1 MLEQWLAPI
10 ANGLWLASG
19 VLDRARYRRALR
31 DPAAAQTA
39 RLRTIL
45 AANQTSEFGRA
56 HNFATIY
63 SPDEFQRRVPL
74 ATYDEFAPAIAR
86 MAAGEANVLT
96 TERVKLFEPSS
107 GSVAATKLVPY
118 TAALQREFQ
127 AGLAAW
133 IGNLYARMPQL
144 MGGPAYWSL
153 TPLVGGRQS
162 TSAGIPIGFEEDSAY
177 LGPLGRVV
185 EAALAVPNV
194 VKHVQRMETFRYVT
208 LRHLLSTPQL
218 RLISVWNPTYLT
230 LLLEALTE
238 WWEPLLD
245 DLAAGTLR
253 VEGVEPNLHVRLTH
267 GLRPDPTRARLLQRL
282 DPRDPMTPAQVWPRL
297 KLLSCWADGPAAR
310 FAAELRARLP
320 HVAMQ
325 PKGLLA
331 TEAMV
336 SLPWVGAEG
345 APLAVTSHFLEF
357 VDERGAVHLAHAL
370 QPGQGYS
377 VVVTTGGGLY
387 RYQLQD
393 QVVMVGRVG
402 ATPTIRFVGKRDR
415 VSDLFGEKLNEDFV
429 GRCLEELWAQTG
441 GSPRFAL
448 VAPAEVPQGFAYTL
462 YVEVEG
468 QANVAAWAEAFDA
481 LLRRNF
487 HYDYCRRLGQLAR
500 ARVRLVQHGAAIY
513 LAVCQRRG
521 MKLGNIKP
529 ALLDRGSEWEA
540 TFDRLDQTKRGREN
554 AAGMTPVG
562 SRP

>member
-1 MLEQWLAPI
+1 MLEEWLAPI
-10 ANGLWLASG
+10 ANTLWLASG
-19 VLDRARYRRALR
+19 VADGARYRRALR
-31 DPAAAQTA
+31 DPAAAQAA
-39 RLRTIL
+39 RLRLIL
-45 AANQTSEFGRA
+45 AANQTSEFGREHHFSA
-56 HNFATIY
+56 IH
-63 SPDEFQRRVPL
+63 SPGEFQRRVPL
-74 ATYDEFAPAIAR
+74 AIYDDFAPAIAR
-86 MAAGEANVLT
+86 MAAGETNVLT

-153 TPLVGGRQS
+153 TPLVSGRQS

-185 EAALAVPNV
+185 EAALAVPNA
-194 VKHVQRMETFRYVT
+194 VKHVPRMEVFRYVT
-208 LRHLLSTPQL
+208 LRHLLSTPHL

-230 LLLEALTE
+230 LLLDALAE

-245 DLAAGTLR
+245 DLAAGRLS
-253 VEGVEPNLHVRLTH
+253 VQGLEPNLHARLSR
-267 GLRPDPTRARLLQRL
+267 GLRPDPRRAHTLRKL
-282 DPRDPMTPAQVWPRL
+282 DPRDPMTLAQVWPRL
-297 KLLSCWADGPAAR
+297 TLLSCWADGPSVR
-310 FAAELRARLP
+310 FAGELRARLP
-320 HVAMQ
+320 HVTMQ

-336 SLPWVGAEG
+336 SLPWVGVEG
-345 APLAVTSHFLEF
+345 APLALTSHFLEF
-357 VDERGAVHLAHAL
+357 VDEAGAVHLAHEL
-370 QPGQGYS
+370 QPGEHYS

-393 QVVMVGRVG
+393 QVVMVGRVQ

-429 GRCLEELWAQTG
+429 ARCLDELWSQVGVT
-441 GSPRFAL
+441 PRFAL
-448 VAPAEVPQGFAYTL
+448 VAPAEAPQGFAYTL
-462 YVEVEG
+462 YIEIEG
-468 QANVAAWAEAFDA
+468 EANVAAWAEAFDA
-481 LLRRNF
+481 LLCRNF

-500 ARVRLVQHGAAIY
+500 GRVRLVQHGAAVY
-513 LAVCQRRG
+513 LAICQGRG

-540 TFDRLDQTKRGREN
+540 AFDRRDQTKRGREN
-554 AAGMTPVG
+554 AAGVTLAG